1 MAGGG
6 HDHAAA
12 ESAGRGG
19 RDAGSPGRLR
29 RAPAAGGGGAGVT
42 VPAAWLTARLYRNLS
57 SDVEELLPRQ
67 APSVLATDELRARV
81 PGLST
86 LGVVVDAGRPDR
98 VPAAERLLDDLAA
111 RVRTYPA
118 ALVRSVRV
126 GGADEKRFFDQ
137 FGPLYIAPADLAEIQ
152 RRIQARKSWEA
163 RRKLDI
169 LFDDEPAPP
178 LDFSDLQQKYRRQ
191 LPGTAG
197 HRGALLEHRAPRS
210 RCCSSRG
217 PSRPRGSRGARQ
229 LVSRVEAD
237 LRALGGPQHYAPGMR
252 VGLAG
257 NVAVS
262 VEELQALS
270 EDLGISTVIVV
281 STVLAVI
288 LLFFGWWIAIP
299 ALLIPLAIGTVAAF
313 GLAAAL
319 PLGIDRLNS
328 STAFLGSIV
337 VGNGVNFGIVWLAR
351 YAEARRRAVPVEPA
365 LAQAIAGAL
374 PGTLVAALA
383 AATSYGSLAVTH
395 FRGFRQFG
403 FIGGIGML
411 TAWVSTF
418 LLTPPLVAWLERR
431 AGRERWPVARSRA
444 AAHRGRAPDAAA
456 AAARGAHRDR
466 RRRADRGRGHRDQP
480 LRFVAHRIRLLA
492 AAPARHRHARRG
504 LLGTQDGAGAA
515 AQPVAD
521 GDPGRLGRR
530 CAGDRRARA
539 PRRAAAADGGAHRA
553 GARHRRR
560 RAARPAGPHRR
571 DRAHPRHDHAGGA
584 GAALARVGAPGRSPA
599 RPGPAADGAARR
611 RAAVADRRSAR
622 ARRLARDGRCWC
634 SRS

>member
-1 MAGGG
+1 M
-6 HDHAAA
+6 
-12 ESAGRGG
+12 
-19 RDAGSPGRLR
+19 
-29 RAPAAGGGGAGVT
+29 
-42 VPAAWLTARLYRNLS
+42 
-57 SDVEELLPRQ
+57 
-67 APSVLATDELRARV
+67 
-81 PGLST
+81 
-86 LGVVVDAGRPDR
+86 
-98 VPAAERLLDDLAA
+98 
-111 RVRTYPA
+111 
-118 ALVRSVRV
+118 RSVRV
-126 GGADEKRFFDQ
+126 GAADEKRFFDQ

-197 HRGALLEHRAPRS
+197 TEARFSNTDAAVSVLLIEGTEQTARLA
-210 RCCSSRG
+210 
-217 PSRPRGSRGARQ
+217 GARQ

-374 PGTLVAALA
+374 PGHA
-383 AATSYGSLAVTH
+383 G
-395 FRGFRQFG
+395 
-403 FIGGIGML
+403 
-411 TAWVSTF
+411 
-418 LLTPPLVAWLERR
+418 RR
-431 AGRERWPVARSRA
+431 A
-444 AAHRGRAPDAAA
+444 
-456 AAARGAHRDR
+456 R
-466 RRRADRGRGHRDQP
+466 RRDVVRIAGGDAVPRLSPVRVHR
-480 LRFVAHRIRLLA
+480 
-492 AAPARHRHARRG
+492 RHRHADRVGVDVPADAAAGGLARAARRPRPLAG
-504 LLGTQDGAGAA
+504 ARAPSGGAAKSGPSRACSQRHAVLIVVVAGALTVGAGIEISRFDSSRIESDFSRLRRRDTGTLGRRLLGPQDGGGAA

-521 GDPGRLGRR
+521 GDPRRFGRR
-530 CAGDRRARA
+530 CARRSPRACAATSRSRGWRELIAQVRDIDDVVPPDQPGRIAEIERIRGMITPVVRAQLSPESVRLVDRLLGQGALQPVQLADVPPSLTAGLRERDGTLGRTVLVFPQLTKRLWQTDELGVSGRRACARRRPTAWRRAR
-539 PRRAAAADGGAHRA
+539 
-553 GARHRRR
+553 
-560 RAARPAGPHRR
+560 RPARVAGYVPIAS
-571 DRAHPRHDHAGGA
+571 DITRA
-584 GAALARVGAPGRSPA
+584 LQ
-599 RPGPAADGAARR
+599 
-611 RAAVADRRSAR
+611 
-622 ARRLARDGRCWC
+622 RDGPIASAIAFARSRCW
-634 SRS
+634 